1 MDYKKIYNNLV
12 YRKIVREGYVERHH
26 ILPRCLDGLDNEEN
40 LVELYPEEHYLAH
53 LLLCKIYPA
62 NQKLLYAAMN
72 MTTGSM
78 INSGKRNN
86 KAYGWLRRQ
95 YAESMSGNNN
105 PSRRNPNLQKEA
117 AKKRTGQKRSEETRA
132 KMSASQKGRTFSDE
146 TKKKMSAAAKN
157 RPPIS
162 DETRVKLKNRTPNCH
177 WAGKKQ
183 PPEMI
188 AKRAESNRGRKDTEE
203 VKLKKSLA
211 AKAREEHKRKQREL
225 AQ

>member
-1 MDYKKIYNNLV
+1 MNYQQIYNNLID
-12 YRKIVREGYVERHH
+12 RATRRISEGYVEKHH
-26 ILPRCLDGLDNEEN
+26 IIPRCLGGTDSKEN
-40 LVELYPEEHYLAH
+40 IVNLYPEEHYLAH
-53 LLLCKIYPA
+53 LLLCKVNKGNP
-62 NQKLLYAAMN
+62 KLLYAAIN

-78 INSGKRNN
+78 INNGKRNN

-95 YAESMSGNNN
+95 YAESMSGDNN
-105 PSRRNPNLQKEA
+105 PARRNPNLQKEA
-117 AKKRTGQKRSEETRA
+117 AKKRVGQKRTEETKVR
-132 KMSASQKGRTFSDE
+132 MSAAQKGRTFSEE
-146 TKKKMSAAAKN
+146 TKRKMAEAAKN

-162 DETRVKLKNRTPNCH
+162 EETRAKLKGRIPNRS

-211 AKAREEHKRKQREL
+211 AKAREAKKREKQ
-225 AQ
+225 